1 MVAAVLHNL
10 SHSLRVKL
18 ANGVPS
24 LPKLES
30 SLIKLGIRIACV
42 LVLVSLTGCA
52 SHTRNMAESIKPSSE
67 KFKEAVCQ
75 RSFELAPLHDEIRF
89 ARTLATPTLLLLTG
103 GTYLLPM
110 LGINMGLD
118 ALDLMDASHVSR
130 ACGGFAT
137 PAENILEKV
146 VLGAG
151 FSLFTGNVKL
161 GIN

>member
-1 MVAAVLHNL
+1 M
-10 SHSLRVKL
+10 
-18 ANGVPS
+18 
-24 LPKLES
+24 
-30 SLIKLGIRIACV
+30 IKLGVRIACV

-52 SHTRNMAESIKPSSE
+52 SHTRSMAQSINSSSE
-67 KFKEAVCQ
+67 KFKETVCQ
-75 RSFELAPLHDEIRF
+75 RSFELAPLHDEIRLT
-89 ARTLATPTLLLLTG
+89 RTIATPTLLLLTG

-110 LGINMGLD
+110 IGINMGLD
-118 ALDLMDASHVSR
+118 ALDHLDASYVSK

>member
-52 SHTRNMAESIKPSSE
+52 SHTRSMAESIKPSSE

-89 ARTLATPTLLLLTG
+89 ARTIATPTLLLLTG

-118 ALDLMDASHVSR
+118 ALDHMDASHVSR
-130 ACGGFAT
+130 ACGGFEI
-137 PAENILEKV
+137 PAKNILEKV

>member
-1 MVAAVLHNL
+1 M
-10 SHSLRVKL
+10 
-18 ANGVPS
+18 
-24 LPKLES
+24 
-30 SLIKLGIRIACV
+30 IKLGVRIACV

-52 SHTRNMAESIKPSSE
+52 SHTRSMAQSINSSSE
-67 KFKEAVCQ
+67 KFKETVCQ
-75 RSFELAPLHDEIRF
+75 RSFELAPLHDEIRLT
-89 ARTLATPTLLLLTG
+89 RTIATPTLLLLSG
-103 GTYLLPM
+103 GAYLLPM

-118 ALDLMDASHVSR
+118 ALDHLDASHVSR

-151 FSLFTGNVKL
+151 FSFFTGNVKL

>member
-1 MVAAVLHNL
+1 M
-10 SHSLRVKL
+10 
-18 ANGVPS
+18 
-24 LPKLES
+24 
-30 SLIKLGIRIACV
+30 IKLGVRIACV

-52 SHTRNMAESIKPSSE
+52 SHTRSMAQSIKSSAE
-67 KFKEAVCQ
+67 KFKETVCQ
-75 RSFELAPLHDEIRF
+75 RSFELAPLHDEIRLT
-89 ARTLATPTLLLLTG
+89 RTIATPTLLLLTG
-103 GTYLLPM
+103 GAYLLPVI
-110 LGINMGLD
+110 GINMGLD
-118 ALDLMDASHVSR
+118 ALDHLDASHVSR